1 MPQNKKTVGRPKK
14 EFVSKLPQKPH
25 QSWPWRPRKS
35 GKLLTATKQH
45 VSPAIAWF
53 VAKSVDKSKRK
64 DVVILILFLCSFILF
79 IVSLYVT
86 FIKETKVS
94 TVVPSE
100 ISEITNIDT
109 GNVEYTAEDIE
120 TSTLVQPTI
129 QQVTVQQQTII
140 DFYQAINTLN
150 MSAMYEIT
158 DAYLEKSNIFKT
170 YYNKK
175 RLSNF
180 LDNII
185 SPKIVVTNI
194 EEEQINTTNSDIKK
208 FIYTL
213 EYTRMSTQQKYT
225 EERSTVLIKKDN
237 EWKIGKLMCETKWC
251 SMMPFFNPD
260 KYK

>member
-1 MPQNKKTVGRPKK
+1 M
-14 EFVSKLPQKPH
+14 
-25 QSWPWRPRKS
+25 
-35 GKLLTATKQH
+35 
-45 VSPAIAWF
+45 
-53 VAKSVDKSKRK
+53 
-64 DVVILILFLCSFILF
+64 
-79 IVSLYVT
+79 T

-237 EWKIGKLMCETKWC
+237 EWKIGKLMCETK
-251 SMMPFFNPD
+251 
-260 KYK
+260 